1 MSRLTR
7 AFRTVGTTPGLLV
20 AVLLSTLLGLAYS
33 FVVPFMSMFGT
44 REVGM
49 SHVQFGLFMTV
60 TSVSGIVISTYLARS
75 SDTLWSR
82 KSVLLLGGTSG
93 ALGYLGYAFV
103 RNPLALTAIGAL
115 ALGASSIS
123 FSQIFAYARET
134 LEQSELERV
143 EIPFYMNFIR
153 LFFALAWTVG
163 PAIAAYLMTHY
174 SFRVT
179 FSAAA
184 FSYVLF
190 CVLVAL
196 FVPWRPPS
204 EASRAAARAFPLWA
218 VFKNRQLLAHFAAF
232 SLYFCCSTMGMMDL
246 PLLIL
251 NELHGTERD
260 VGTAYSLAPLFELP
274 LMFYVGVLATRV
286 AHEKIIAAALALG
299 VVYYAGLS
307 LTGAPLQVFFLQAL
321 SAAIVAVM
329 SGVAITFFQNY
340 LPNQAGSATNLY
352 STASRIGA
360 IGGYLGFGVIG
371 GALGHRAVFGVSVVL
386 CGMALAVLL
395 FFRRPAGVLAS
406 TSTPGET
413 LAPLATVGDRRCA
426 LVEDDSPVLSLKSPE

>member
-7 AFRTVGTTPGLLV
+7 AFRTLATTPGLLV
-20 AVLLSTLLGLAYS
+20 VLFLSILLGLAYS

-49 SHVQFGLFMTV
+49 SHFGFGVFMTT
-60 TSVSGIVISTYLARS
+60 TSLSGIVISTFLARS
-75 SDTLWSR
+75 SDTRWSR
-82 KSVLLLGGTSG
+82 KSVLLLGGLSG
-93 ALGYLGYAFV
+93 ALGYFGYAFV
-103 RNPLALTAIGAL
+103 RSPLALTAIGAL
-115 ALGASSIS
+115 ALGVSSIS
-123 FSQIFAYARET
+123 FGQIFAFARDT
-134 LEQSELERV
+134 LEHSDIERF

-174 SFRVT
+174 SYRVT

-184 FSYVLF
+184 FTYLVFSG
-190 CVLVAL
+190 LVAL

-204 EASRAAARAFPLWA
+204 EASRQAARELPLSAAFED
-218 VFKNRQLLAHFAAF
+218 RQLLAHFVAF
-232 SLYFCCSTMGMMDL
+232 CLYFCCSTMAMMNL

-251 NELHGTERD
+251 GELHGAPRD

-286 AHEKIIAAALALG
+286 AHEKIIVGAIGLA

-307 LTGAPLQVFFLQAL
+307 LTNAPLQVFFLQAL

-340 LPNQAGSATNLY
+340 LPNQAGTATNLY
-352 STASRIGA
+352 STASRIGSV
-360 IGGYLGFGVIG
+360 GGYLGFGAIG
-371 GALGHRAVFGVSVVL
+371 GALGHRAVFAVTVAL
-386 CGMALAVLL
+386 CALALAILL
-395 FFRRPAGVLAS
+395 VFRRAA
-406 TSTPGET
+406 
-413 LAPLATVGDRRCA
+413 A
-426 LVEDDSPVLSLKSPE
+426 VLSSKSV

>member
-1 MSRLTR
+1 MSRLKR
-7 AFRTVGTTPGLLV
+7 AFRTLLTTPGLLV
-20 AVLLSTLLGLAYS
+20 VLFLSVLLGLAYS

-49 SHVQFGLFMTV
+49 SHFEFGAFMTV

-75 SDTLWSR
+75 SDTRWSR
-82 KSVLLLGGTSG
+82 KSVLLLGGAAG
-93 ALGYLGYAFV
+93 ALGYFGYAFV
-103 RNPLALTAIGAL
+103 RNPWALTAIGAL
-115 ALGASSIS
+115 SLGIASTS
-123 FSQIFAYARET
+123 FGQIFAFARDT
-134 LEQSELERV
+134 LEESAIERR

-163 PAIAAYLMTHY
+163 PAIAAYLMTRY

-184 FSYVLF
+184 CTYVLF
-190 CVLVAL
+190 CLLVAL

-204 EASRAAARAFPLWA
+204 EASRQAAQALPLAAA
-218 VFKNRQLLAHFAAF
+218 FKNRQLLAHFVAF
-232 SLYFCCSTMGMMDL
+232 CLYFCCSTMGMMNL

-251 NELHGTERD
+251 GELHGAERD

-274 LMFYVGVLATRV
+274 LMFYVGVLATRLE
-286 AHEKIIAAALALG
+286 HEKIIVGALALG

-307 LTGAPLQVFFLQAL
+307 FTNAPVQVFFLQAL
-321 SAAIVAVM
+321 SAAVVAVM

-340 LPNQAGSATNLY
+340 LPNQAGTATNLY
-352 STASRIGA
+352 STASRIGS

-371 GALGHRAVFGVSVVL
+371 GALGHRAVFGVTVVL
-386 CGMALAVLL
+386 CALALTTLL
-395 FFRRPAGVLAS
+395 VFRRPAHVAHRSG
-406 TSTPGET
+406 
-413 LAPLATVGDRRCA
+413 
-426 LVEDDSPVLSLKSPE
+426 

>member
-1 MSRLTR
+1 MSRLIR
-7 AFRTVGTTPGLLV
+7 AFRALRTTPGLLV
-20 AVLLSTLLGLAYS
+20 VLFLSVLLGLAYS
-33 FVVPFMSMFGT
+33 FVVPFMSLFGT

-49 SHVQFGLFMTV
+49 SHFGFGVFMTV

-75 SDTLWSR
+75 SDTHWSR
-82 KSVLLLGGTSG
+82 KNVLLLGGASG

-115 ALGASSIS
+115 ALGTASII
-123 FSQIFAYARET
+123 FGQVFAYARDT
-134 LEQSELERV
+134 LEDSTIERH

-184 FSYVLF
+184 FTYLLF

-196 FVPWRPPS
+196 FVPWRAPS
-204 EASRAAARAFPLWA
+204 EASRQAAIAMPLSVA
-218 VFKNRQLLAHFAAF
+218 FKNRQLFAHFLAF
-232 SLYFCCSTMGMMDL
+232 CLYFCCSTMGMMNL

-251 NELHGTERD
+251 NELHGLERD
-260 VGTAYSLAPLFELP
+260 VGIAYSLAPLFELP
-274 LMFYVGVLATRV
+274 LMLYVGVLATRV
-286 AHEKIIAAALALG
+286 AHEKIILGAIGLG

-307 LTGAPLQVFFLQAL
+307 LAHAPIQVFMLQAL
-321 SAAIVAVM
+321 SAAVVAVM

-340 LPNQAGSATNLY
+340 LPNQAGTATNLY
-352 STASRIGA
+352 STSSRIGS
-360 IGGYLGFGVIG
+360 IGGYLGFGAIG
-371 GALGHRAVFGVSVVL
+371 GALGHRAVFSVTVGL
-386 CGMALAVLL
+386 CAVALMILL
-395 FFRRPAGVLAS
+395 VVRRPTHLAQPS
-406 TSTPGET
+406 
-413 LAPLATVGDRRCA
+413 
-426 LVEDDSPVLSLKSPE
+426 

>member
-1 MSRLTR
+1 MSRLSR
-7 AFRTVGTTPGLLV
+7 VLRVLRTTPGLLV
-20 AVLLSTLLGLAYS
+20 VLFLSILLGLAYS

-49 SHVQFGLFMTV
+49 SHFGFGVFMTI
-60 TSVSGIVISTYLARS
+60 TSVSGIVISTLLARS
-75 SDTLWSR
+75 SDTRWSR
-82 KSVLLLGGTSG
+82 KNVLLLGGACG
-93 ALGYLGYAFV
+93 AVGYLGYAFV
-103 RNPLALTAIGAL
+103 RNPLLLTIIGAL
-115 ALGASSIS
+115 ALGVASITFGQVFAYSRDTLEHSSI
-123 FSQIFAYARET
+123 
-134 LEQSELERV
+134 ERH

-174 SFRVT
+174 SYRVT

-184 FSYVLF
+184 FTYLLF

-204 EASRAAARAFPLWA
+204 EASRQAALAMPLSVA
-218 VFKNRQLLAHFAAF
+218 FKNRQLLAHFLAF
-232 SLYFCCSTMGMMDL
+232 CLYFCCSTMGMMNL

-251 NELHGTERD
+251 NELHGLERD
-260 VGTAYSLAPLFELP
+260 VGVAYSLAPIFELP
-274 LMFYVGVLATRV
+274 LMLYVGVLATRTP
-286 AHEKIIAAALALG
+286 HEKIILGAIALG

-307 LTGAPLQVFFLQAL
+307 LAHAPIQVFLLQAL

-340 LPNQAGSATNLY
+340 LPNQAGTATNLY

-360 IGGYLGFGVIG
+360 VGGYLSFGVVG
-371 GALGHRAVFGVSVVL
+371 GELGHRAVFGLTVGL
-386 CGMALAVLL
+386 CLVALMILL
-395 FFRRPAGVLAS
+395 MFRRPTAVL
-406 TSTPGET
+406 TS
-413 LAPLATVGDRRCA
+413 
-426 LVEDDSPVLSLKSPE
+426 KSA

>member
-1 MSRLTR
+1 MSRLNR
-7 AFRTVGTTPGLLV
+7 AFRALVTTPGLLV
-20 AVLLSTLLGLAYS
+20 VLFLSVLLGLAYS

-49 SHVQFGLFMTV
+49 SHFGIGVFMTT

-75 SDTLWSR
+75 SDTHWSR
-82 KSVLLLGGTSG
+82 KSVLLLGGASG

-103 RNPLALTAIGAL
+103 RDPLLLTAIGAL
-115 ALGASSIS
+115 ALGVSSIS
-123 FSQIFAYARET
+123 FGQIFAYARDT
-134 LEQSELERV
+134 LEESDIERR

-184 FSYVLF
+184 FTYVLF

-204 EASRAAARAFPLWA
+204 EASRQAARALPLSA
-218 VFKNRQLLAHFAAF
+218 AFKNRQLLAHFVAF
-232 SLYFCCSTMGMMDL
+232 CLYFCCSTMGMMNL

-251 NELHGTERD
+251 GELHGAERD

-286 AHEKIIAAALALG
+286 AHEKIIACAIALG

-307 LTGAPLQVFFLQAL
+307 LAGAPLHVFFLQAL
-321 SAAIVAVM
+321 SAAVVAVM

-340 LPNQAGSATNLY
+340 LPDQAGTATNLY
-352 STASRIGA
+352 STASRIGS

-371 GALGHRAVFGVSVVL
+371 GALGHRAVFGVTVVL
-386 CGMALAVLL
+386 CALAVTILVV
-395 FFRRPAGVLAS
+395 FRRPAAVLAS
-406 TSTPGET
+406 
-413 LAPLATVGDRRCA
+413 
-426 LVEDDSPVLSLKSPE
+426 KSV

>member
-1 MSRLTR
+1 MLRLRR
-7 AFRTVGTTPGLLV
+7 AFRAIVTVPGLLV
-20 AVLLSTLLGLAYS
+20 VLFLSILLGLAYS

-49 SHVQFGLFMTV
+49 SHFGFGVFMTV

-82 KSVLLLGGTSG
+82 KSVLLLGGASG
-93 ALGYLGYAFV
+93 ALGYFGYAFV
-103 RNPLALTAIGAL
+103 RNPLALTVIGAV

-123 FSQIFAYARET
+123 FGQIFAFARDT
-134 LEQSELERV
+134 LEESEIERI

-184 FSYVLF
+184 FTYVTF

-204 EASRAAARAFPLWA
+204 EASRQAAQALPLSA
-218 VFKNRQLLAHFAAF
+218 ALKNRQLLAHFVAF
-232 SLYFCCSTMGMMDL
+232 CLYFCCSTMGMMNL

-251 NELHGTERD
+251 GELHGAERD

-286 AHEKIIAAALALG
+286 AHEKIIAFAIGLG

-307 LTGAPLQVFFLQAL
+307 LTSAPLQVFALQAL
-321 SAAIVAVM
+321 SAAVVAVM

-340 LPNQAGSATNLY
+340 LPNQAGTATNLY
-352 STASRIGA
+352 STASRIGS

-371 GALGHRAVFGVSVVL
+371 GELGHRAVFGVT
-386 CGMALAVLL
+386 VLL
-395 FFRRPAGVLAS
+395 CSLALTILLIFRRPATLL
-406 TSTPGET
+406 TS
-413 LAPLATVGDRRCA
+413 
-426 LVEDDSPVLSLKSPE
+426 KSA

>member
-1 MSRLTR
+1 MARLRR
-7 AFRTVGTTPGLLV
+7 AFGALAATPGLFV
-20 AVLLSTLLGLAYS
+20 VVVLCLLLGLTYS

-49 SHVQFGLFMTV
+49 SHFGFGVFMTL
-60 TSVSGIVISTYLARS
+60 TSSSGIVISTFLARY
-75 SDTLWSR
+75 SDTHWSR
-82 KSVLLLGGTSG
+82 KSVLLLGGATG

-103 RNPLALTAIGAL
+103 RDPLLLTLIGATL
-115 ALGASSIS
+115 LGTASIS
-123 FSQIFAYARET
+123 FGQIFAYARDT
-134 LEQSELERV
+134 LELSRIERS

-179 FSAAA
+179 FVAAA
-184 FSYVLF
+184 LGYVLF

-196 FVPWRPPS
+196 FVPRLPPS
-204 EASRAAARAFPLWA
+204 EASRKAARALPLSLA
-218 VFKNRQLLAHFAAF
+218 LKNVQLVAHFSAF
-232 SLYFCCSTMGMMDL
+232 VLYFCCSTMGMMNL
-246 PLLIL
+246 PLLLL
-251 NELHGTERD
+251 NELGGSERD
-260 VGTAYSLAPLFELP
+260 VGIAYSVAPLLELP

-286 AHEKIIAAALALG
+286 EHAKLIIGALG
-299 VVYYAGLS
+299 LGVIYYAGLS
-307 LTGAPLQVFFLQAL
+307 LTHAAFQVFVLQGL

-371 GALGHRAVFGVSVVL
+371 GELGHRAVFGVTVAFCAAAFAIL
-386 CGMALAVLL
+386 IA
-395 FFRRPAGVLAS
+395 FRQKRPL
-406 TSTPGET
+406 TP
-413 LAPLATVGDRRCA
+413 A
-426 LVEDDSPVLSLKSPE
+426 